1 MIWPLLANRWLLGGL
16 VAAVVAAGAVWT
28 AYNAG
33 YEAGATRVQTA
44 WDAERLEA
52 LRARA
57 EFETAARKR
66 EQELAAK
73 VEQLQRSHRNEI
85 RRIERTHAD
94 LVDSLRYRPEA
105 RAGAGNVPTDTAAGA
120 AGCTGAGLARPDAA
134 FLAGFAADAARTQAA
149 LDACIAAYGALSGPS
164 AGAAA
169 Q

>member
-1 MIWPLLANRWLLGGL
+1 MIWPLLANRWMLGGL
-16 VAAVVAAGAVWT
+16 VAAVVAAGGAWM
-28 AYNAG
+28 AYSAG
-33 YEAGATRVQTA
+33 YEAGATRVQAA
-44 WDAERLEA
+44 WDKQAAATAQAHIAELH
-52 LRARA
+52 RA
-57 EFETAARKR
+57 AARTG
-66 EQELAAK
+66 ELAAK

>member
-16 VAAVVAAGAVWT
+16 VAAVVAAGGAWM
-28 AYNAG
+28 AYSAG

-44 WDAERLEA
+44 WDKQAAATAQAHIAELH
-52 LRARA
+52 RA
-57 EFETAARKR
+57 AARTG
-66 EQELAAK
+66 ELAAK

-149 LDACIAAYGALSGPS
+149 LDACIAAYGALSGPP
-164 AGAAA
+164 ADAR
-169 Q
+169 

>member
-16 VAAVVAAGAVWT
+16 VAAVVAAGGAWM
-28 AYNAG
+28 AYSAG

-44 WDAERLEA
+44 WDKQAAATAHAHIAELH
-52 LRARA
+52 RA
-57 EFETAARKR
+57 AARTG
-66 EQELAAK
+66 ELAAK

-149 LDACIAAYGALSGPS
+149 LDACIAAYGALSGPP
-164 AGAAA
+164 ADAR
-169 Q
+169 